1 MVVSSSL
8 VCSNHDGPVRYSLV
22 PVCSTNLS
30 IYRRQ
35 RLRHATWRTCEPAS
49 SFPQRGELHAWRLLH
64 FHLLHEL
71 TLARK
76 SALSPRDNAI
86 IGQRKEVRPPRIQ
99 NVFKSPN
106 QHPAPVTPVFRVHT
120 QDISPRYP
128 YIARRNCLAR
138 CTHRGHSRYCL
149 WLPPSTRMAQSSLH
163 ATRRCT
169 ARARS

>member
-1 MVVSSSL
+1 MPVSS
-8 VCSNHDGPVRYSLV
+8 
-22 PVCSTNLS
+22 TNF
-30 IYRRQ
+30 RRSDMALTRNLAHVE
-35 RLRHATWRTCEPAS
+35 RLGFCRVES
-49 SFPQRGELHAWRLLH
+49 SMRGVVAHFDRLHRLN
-64 FHLLHEL
+64 
-71 TLARK
+71 LARK
-76 SALSPRDNAI
+76 SAFSPRDNAI